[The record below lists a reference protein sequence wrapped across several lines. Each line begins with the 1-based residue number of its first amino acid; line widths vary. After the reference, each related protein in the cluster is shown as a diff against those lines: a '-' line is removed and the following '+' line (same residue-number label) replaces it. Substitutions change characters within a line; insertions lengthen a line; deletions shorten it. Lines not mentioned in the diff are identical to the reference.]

1 MNVDREAQ
9 MLRAAQLYY
18 YDNLTQG
25 AIADR
30 LSCTRWTVGRLL
42 EEARESGIVT
52 ISVNHLGGVSKVF
65 LIAVLGL
72 CHIDLPQAAAL

>member
-1 MNVDREAQ
+1 MEADVNVDREAQ
-9 MLRAAQLYY
+9 RLRAAQLYY

-42 EEARESGIVT
+42 EEARGSGIVT
-52 ISVNHLGGVSKVF
+52 ISVNHPRARIPKLERPSLKR
-65 LIAVLGL
+65 LA
-72 CHIDLPQAAAL
+72 